1 MEGDHGGDVGKPN
14 KYYLSHVFKVNIIM
28 LILSMYPWYYVMK
41 IALCGPPPRPH
52 THRLII
58 RKTSDKTQLG
68 DSLQNNWP
76 LVLKTIKVIYKKK
89 KKENKEKM
97 GNRSEETEETQW
109 LNAIWYP
116 GWDSGTE
123 QCIRGKTSKIWIKS
137 RVHLTVMYWCWFPS
151 FYKWIMGPQDANNR
165 RNPGKDI

>member
-89 KKENKEKM
+89 KKKTRKKWETGQKRLRRPNDWMQFDILDGILEQNNVFVEKLVKY
-97 GNRSEETEETQW
+97 E
-109 LNAIWYP
+109 
-116 GWDSGTE
+116 
-123 QCIRGKTSKIWIKS
+123 
-137 RVHLTVMYWCWFPS
+137 
-151 FYKWIMGPQDANNR
+151 
-165 RNPGKDI
+165 